1 MVGGY
6 ADLQSPGLSTCLG
19 VKQPGLDVEASRV
32 NVCPHCA
39 EELQDEATVCPQC
52 HKDPAV
58 RPAWATSRKSPNEA
72 RHWSDWPEPAG
83 VWEPNSL
90 PDPLDDVPGPYESL
104 EPQAAKEQPV
114 PTIVWVAL
122 GATLF
127 GGGILGLVL
136 GIVARRQIKASDGR
150 LGGLAIANI
159 AIAVNLVPLI
169 YILVVIVP
177 SFLKAMQTW

>member
-1 MVGGY
+1 
-6 ADLQSPGLSTCLG
+6 
-19 VKQPGLDVEASRV
+19 
-32 NVCPHCA
+32 
-39 EELQDEATVCPQC
+39 
-52 HKDPAV
+52 
-58 RPAWATSRKSPNEA
+58 
-72 RHWSDWPEPAG
+72 